1 MNSDKA
7 FAIYAFTLVGG
18 VVSILT
24 ATIATGVASLP
35 PAAFL
40 LEHVALALA
49 IRTAYKC
56 FGGANPVVDFLEYT
70 GWRTARE
77 ATSPAGAMPSVA

>member
-7 FAIYAFTLVGG
+7 FAIYAFTLVGA
-18 VVSILT
+18 VASLLT
-24 ATIATGVASLP
+24 TTVASGVASLP
-35 PAAFL
+35 SAAFI

-49 IRTAYKC
+49 IRTSYKC

-77 ATSPAGAMPSVA
+77 ATAPAGAMPSAA